1 MCFGA
6 EWGPRQACPQ
16 FRCGHWGQAIWKQ
29 GPENQKIPTCKGR
42 QRVKGQKGGAIPP
55 CGRGAAAKW
64 TWRRPSQK
72 KRQEVRGSQRR
83 PVLPKGQLPPRR
95 HKKGG
100 EPPRG
105 GAATCRWETPAKQP
119 PTPNLGGK
127 TTKRAG
133 ANCFA
138 PLGAGLHHKK
148 ILDKDIGA
156 KTERTRQARRAIGG
170 QAQPAREA
178 LANRTPAGCRSAD
191 PQKIGGAP
199 RPSRGRLR
207 PSGQCEHVLHA
218 REKKQAYGLVPAEG
232 KNKSEQSGL
241 CPGGGNPWRAG

>member
-1 MCFGA
+1 MG
-6 EWGPRQACPQ
+6 E
-16 FRCGHWGQAIWKQ
+16 QAIWKQ

-64 TWRRPSQK
+64 TWRPSQK

-127 TTKRAG
+127 PQKGRAQTASPTAG
-133 ANCFA
+133 AD
-138 PLGAGLHHKK
+138 LHHKK
-148 ILDKDIGA
+148 VPNKDIGA
-156 KTERTRQARRAIGG
+156 KNRAHPPSEARNWGTG
-170 QAQPAREA
+170 PARPG
-178 LANRTPAGCRSAD
+178 NAGEQDSRRL
-191 PQKIGGAP
+191 PQ
-199 RPSRGRLR
+199 R
-207 PSGQCEHVLHA
+207 
-218 REKKQAYGLVPAEG
+218 
-232 KNKSEQSGL
+232 
-241 CPGGGNPWRAG
+241 

>member
-1 MCFGA
+1 MCFRA

-64 TWRRPSQK
+64 TWRHPSQK

-105 GAATCRWETPAKQP
+105 ARLPAAGKHPPNSRPLQTSAAKPQKGRAQTASPTAGADAKAPLSECATWARQPAAEKCWQDGCP
-119 PTPNLGGK
+119 LK
-127 TTKRAG
+127 TRAKTKRLPTIG
-133 ANCFA
+133 RSANCV
-138 PLGAGLHHKK
+138 
-148 ILDKDIGA
+148 
-156 KTERTRQARRAIGG
+156 R
-170 QAQPAREA
+170 AQPAKKGRQNRCPLKTRALSKNNRKNLRRASCPPQVWEA
-178 LANRTPAGCRSAD
+178 LT
-191 PQKIGGAP
+191 K
-199 RPSRGRLR
+199 
-207 PSGQCEHVLHA
+207 
-218 REKKQAYGLVPAEG
+218 
-232 KNKSEQSGL
+232 
-241 CPGGGNPWRAG
+241 